1 MITSQELAQSLIKIL
16 ETSDDPQ
23 SSSEAFIAFL
33 EENNLLV
40 QLPRIIQRLESHS
53 EKEKKHNTLIIESP
67 FTLSDSLLKKIQKQ
81 SEAEN
86 AQSISFVE
94 NSELLGGFR
103 ATYQG
108 RVIDASLKHNL
119 QVLKKQLTK

>member
-1 MITSQELAQSLIKIL
+1 MIGSQELVKSFIKIL
-16 ETSDDPQ
+16 ETSDDLQ
-23 SSSEAFIAFL
+23 ASSEAFIAFL

-40 QLPRIIQRLESHS
+40 QLPRIIQKLELYS
-53 EKEKKHNTLIIESP
+53 EKERIHNTLVIESP
-67 FTLSDSLLKKIQKQ
+67 FTLSDSLIKTIQKQ
-81 SEAEN
+81 SGAEY
-86 AQSISFVE
+86 AQSVSFVE

-108 RVIDASLKHNL
+108 QVIDASLKHNL